1 MLSRKFIW
9 ALYGILILT
18 YVQCSLF
25 HHQMYKNPGITKH
38 KFDDTSIILKAI
50 TSLKKSLNGIKAEIV
65 ANHRDKELYNTW
77 IKGRFG

>member
-1 MLSRKFIW
+1 
-9 ALYGILILT
+9 
-18 YVQCSLF
+18 
-25 HHQMYKNPGITKH
+25 MYKNPGITKH